1 MSEHD
6 SDIDFDFFDD
16 LETDEAP
23 PQADRPRA
31 QRPSGGPP
39 RRPQEGPQIP
49 PTARLVG
56 LIAFGILI
64 IVLFVLWVQSC
75 SGSSTKS
82 SFDHYF
88 GKVSP
93 LAVDSNRL
101 GQQFSEA
108 LTTPGIKAVELAN
121 KLDNLGQQQQLDVQ
135 AAAKIKP
142 PGALRDE
149 HASISE
155 ALAFRVS
162 GLHTLADTL
171 RTTSGTTNIA
181 TAALELAGEAQKLVA
196 SDVIW
201 EDQFRQ
207 RTLTVLRQD
216 GVTGLAPPA
225 SKFLKDS
232 GVDSQ
237 AFWTPVLQ
245 RLNNGGTQTGGK
257 VGTAILGV
265 KALPKETPLSTT
277 QLNTVT
283 AGTDLGFAVTVQNSG
298 DVQVV
303 QRHVTITLTT
313 SPKPITVTQTIAR
326 IDPGQTVTV
335 TFKNL
340 PSVPYVTQMTL
351 KVDVEPVTNE
361 TSTANN
367 SYQYPIIFSLS

>member
-1 MSEHD
+1 MSEYD

-31 QRPSGGPP
+31 RPPGGPP
-39 RRPQEGPQIP
+39 RRPHEGPQIP

-75 SGSSTKS
+75 SGSSKKS

-88 GKVSP
+88 GKVQP

-108 LTTPGIKAVELAN
+108 LTTPGIKAVALAN
-121 KLDNLGQQQQLDVQ
+121 KLDDLGQ
-135 AAAKIKP
+135 IKSP
-142 PGALRDE
+142 KELRDE
-149 HASISE
+149 HAAVSE

-162 GLHTLADTL
+162 GLHALADTL

-196 SDVIW
+196 SDVVW

-207 RTLTVLRQD
+207 RSLTVLRQQ

-245 RLNNGGTQTGGK
+245 RLNKATPTGAK
-257 VGTAILGV
+257 IGTAIVGV
-265 KALPKETPLSTT
+265 KALPKNTPLSTT

-283 AGTDLGFAVTVQNSG
+283 ASTDLGFAVTVQNSG

-313 SPKPITVTQTIAR
+313 SPKPITLTQKIAR
-326 IDPGQTVTV
+326 LDPGQQTTV
-335 TFKNL
+335 TFTNL
-340 PSVPYVTQMTL
+340 PAVTYATQLTL
-351 KVDVEPVTNE
+351 KVDVETVTGE
-361 TSTANN
+361 TNASNN
-367 SYQYPIIFSLS
+367 SYSYPIILSLG